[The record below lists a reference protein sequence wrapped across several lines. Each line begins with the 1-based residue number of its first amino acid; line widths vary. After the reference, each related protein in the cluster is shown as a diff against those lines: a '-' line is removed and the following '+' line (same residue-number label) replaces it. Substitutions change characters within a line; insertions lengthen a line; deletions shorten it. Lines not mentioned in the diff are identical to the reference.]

1 MKDFLLNIHKIKN
14 EVLNEYISHW
24 NEISVPKKTTMTA
37 QGEIQKYLYFVIDGV
52 QKSYYLKDNK
62 EHIISFS
69 FAPSFSTIPES
80 FLTQTPSKCY
90 LETITDSCFLRI
102 SYKKHQQLMLEYR
115 EIETLFRKITEFFLI
130 EMVER
135 HYQLMSHDI
144 ESRFVLL
151 TKKYPFLINMV
162 SNKDLASY
170 LRIDPTNFSKLL
182 NSVKI

>member
-1 MKDFLLNIHKIKN
+1 MRDFLQKIHNIN
-14 EVLNEYISHW
+14 NVVLNEYISHW
-24 NEISVPKKTTMTA
+24 NEVSVPKKTIMTA
-37 QGEIQKYLYFVIDGV
+37 EGEIQKYLYFVLEGI
-52 QKSYYLKDNK
+52 QKSYYLKDDK

-69 FAPSFSTIPES
+69 FVQSISTIPES

-90 LETITDSCFLRI
+90 LETITDSRFLRI
-102 SYKKHQQLMLEYR
+102 SYNKHQQLMLEYR
-115 EIETLFRKITEFFLI
+115 DIETLFRKITEFYLV

-144 ESRFVLL
+144 ESRFLL
-151 TKKYPFLINMV
+151 LAEKHPYLFNMV

-182 NSVKI
+182 NRIEI

>member
-1 MKDFLLNIHKIKN
+1 MKDFLLNIHNI
-14 EVLNEYISHW
+14 ESIILDEYISHW
-24 NEISVPKKTTMTA
+24 NEISVPRKTIMTSP
-37 QGEIQKYLYFVIDGV
+37 GETQKYLYFVLEGV
-52 QKSYYLKDNK
+52 HKSYYLKDDK

-80 FLTQTPSKCY
+80 FLTQTLSKCY
-90 LETITDSCFLRI
+90 LETITDSRILRI

-115 EIETLFRKITEFFLI
+115 DIETLFRKITEFFLV
-130 EMVER
+130 EMLER
-135 HYQLMSHDI
+135 HYHLMSHDI

-151 TKKYPFLINMV
+151 IKKHPLLINMV

-182 NSVKI
+182 NRVKI